1 MNRVYAYDV
10 YDSKV
15 CPTLWVHKL
24 SGSEKLLA
32 LLVDSY
38 YNKREEPTMKQTN
51 RICIGGHTGVRWS
64 GGLAYSVCTLVPD
77 MDGFWNVRIWR
88 VNGADMTE
96 LTEQVNQTALRE
108 ALTQV
113 QSQTCAAFAAA
124 AFRWIRSATKSSRCI
139 MTRRP
144 SLISVRL
151 NFVYNGNGWVHDL
164 KNGSEIL
171 DSAG

>member
-1 MNRVYAYDV
+1 MKKRIAFALAGIL
-10 YDSKV
+10 V
-15 CPTLWVHKL
+15 CVGAAVW
-24 SGSEKLLA
+24 
-32 LLVDSY
+32 LVPY
-38 YNKREEPTMKQTN
+38 TPM
-51 RICIGGHTGVRWS
+51 
-64 GGLAYSVCTLVPD
+64 PD

-96 LTEQVNQTALRE
+96 LTEQVRSNRSARDADAGAEPAVFRVRSTA
-108 ALTQV
+108 A
-113 QSQTCAAFAAA
+113 
-124 AFRWIRSATKSSRCI
+124 RWIRSATKSSRCI

-144 SLISVRL
+144 SSISARL